1 LILAIQ
7 SSEKLGSNSKNTLFK
22 QVMIFFPV
30 IKDWSAHDSHSHLEG
45 GMMYEDGK
53 LTVPKAGRYYIYA
66 QLQFRSPGRVQI
78 LVNDD
83 FVSLITAPVIEGG
96 PGASASGSGV
106 FVLNAGDSISLRIN
120 PWGAPA
126 DGLVEFW
133 MEYNHCYFGAFL
145 I

>member
-1 LILAIQ
+1 MLI
-7 SSEKLGSNSKNTLFK
+7 K
-22 QVMIFFPV
+22 QVMIYFPV
-30 IKDWSAHDSHSHLEG
+30 IKDWSASDPHSHLEG
-45 GMMYEDGK
+45 GMQYEHGK

-66 QLQFRSPGRVQI
+66 RFQFLSEGKVQV

-83 FVSLITAPVIEGG
+83 FVILITSPVAKGR
-96 PGASASGSGV
+96 PDAMASSGGV

-126 DGLVEFW
+126 DGSVKFW
-133 MEYNHCYFGAFL
+133 MQYNHCYFGAFL